1 MLVKTALIAHSLAGA
16 LAANTGPVPL
26 QTALPDQM
34 SHPPERVL
42 EVGEATW
49 YHRQRAPN
57 ITASGERFN
66 PMGMTAAH
74 RSIPLGTIV
83 RVTDESTGR
92 FVVVRVNDREPPH
105 GRRCID
111 LAEGAAL
118 ALGIRSEGWAHVKIS
133 EVGTFAG
140 PDAEPTEVAELP
152 DAAVSPSNA
161 PAARRKP
168 LPHRQSRAHTRH

>member
-16 LAANTGPVPL
+16 LAANTGPVAV
-26 QTALPDQM
+26 QGVSQA
-34 SHPPERVL
+34 SSSGIPERVL

-49 YHRQRAPN
+49 YHRQHAPN

-74 RSIPLGTIV
+74 RFIPLGTIV

-92 FVVVRVNDREPPH
+92 SVVVRVNDREPPH

-133 EVGTFAG
+133 QVGTFAG

-152 DAAVSPSNA
+152 DAVTPPTAS
-161 PAARRKP
+161 AARRKGR
-168 LPHRQSRAHTRH
+168 PHHQSAVHTRH